1 MAQELALNP
10 TDKVWYYRTMKR
22 ILLQQTVPNVR
33 GGSRTGIMVSPSPW
47 RLVAK
52 VAAMT
57 LLTLIVAAWFPHHAL
72 SKSGYSMT
80 VAEALKLG
88 EEFGLV
94 VGEVD
99 EDIRKI
105 LGLQRA
111 EGVVVFEV
119 IGGKPADL
127 AGIKVKAIIKEID
140 KVEIKTLEDFGRA
153 LKTALK
159 TANFTIATYE
169 PTDPD
174 NQGVAGGINF
184 HFVRMDQS

>member
-1 MAQELALNP
+1 
-10 TDKVWYYRTMKR
+10 MKQ
-22 ILLQQTVPNVR
+22 ILLHKTVPTVR
-33 GGSRTGIMVSPSPW
+33 GSARTGILVCPSPW
-47 RLVAK
+47 WLVAK
-52 VAAMT
+52 IAAMT
-57 LLTLIVAAWFPHHAL
+57 LLALIVAAWFPHHAL